1 MTQDQNQLISLM
13 NTNHKTL
20 RTEVREGF
28 KEVNEKLD
36 KMVSKEQCEAIRKNC
51 NNKTEWSIKK
61 ITAVSSAAVA
71 IIGAATTLVLTIA
84 KIFGVV

>member
-1 MTQDQNQLISLM
+1 MDQDQSQLINLM
-13 NTNHKTL
+13 NSNHESL

>member
-1 MTQDQNQLISLM
+1 MDQEQNQLISLM
-13 NTNHKTL
+13 NSNHEAL
-20 RTEVREGF
+20 RTEVRDGF

-36 KMVSKEQCEAIRKNC
+36 KMVSKEQCEANRSNC

>member
-13 NTNHKTL
+13 NTNHETL

-36 KMVSKEQCEAIRKNC
+36 KMVSKEQCQANRSNC
-51 NNKTEWSIKK
+51 NNKTEWTVKK